1 MDASS
6 VSFMFKAESSSTVI
20 IQQSNQNKKE
30 LPSQLWSLQINPVNF
45 PVLIT
50 EMGNALGHCCF
61 SESAALGI
69 D

>member
-6 VSFMFKAESSSTVI
+6 ISFMFRFKSSFTVI

-30 LPSQLWSLQINPVNF
+30 LSSLLWVLQINPVNF
-45 PVLIT
+45 PVQIT
-50 EMGNALGHCCF
+50 EMDGALCHCCF

-69 D
+69 H